1 MIRKFAVALVAC
13 TCLTAP
19 ALAQQ
24 PTPAERAQMEAELR
38 ELNAMQVEFDRRI
51 RNLEKQLGAGAAGGA
66 AVAAAPPA
74 SSGAKPAAVA
84 TAEPGPSDEAG
95 TYAEAVVT
103 DKSFEVY
110 GFAQLD
116 YIQDFKRVN
125 PDWDATLRPSKIPTT
140 EGAFGGNGQS
150 VLSVRQT
157 RFGVKGS
164 IPAGNS
170 EIKTQFEFDL
180 FGVGVNAGQTTFRLR
195 HAWGSWG
202 PILAGQTNSL
212 FMDGDLFPN
221 TIDYWGPT
229 GMVFLRNP
237 QIRYTFKDSDGL
249 YFAAALETANTD
261 VDIGQIRELDPSLG
275 DNLRGK
281 SPLPDLTIQARVS
294 GDWGHLQVAGLLTKL
309 AFETDGTPDNEPK
322 NSRIGGG
329 INASA
334 ILNAGKSTVFR
345 LGVVYG
351 NGIASYM
358 NDGGMDLAPVTDPGS
373 LSGISPKAVPLLGV
387 TAYVDHN
394 WSPKFSSALGYSI
407 TKVWNTDLQEPDAFE
422 SGQYAS
428 TNLLWYPVSNVM
440 IGGELLWGKRTDFG
454 GDSGDD
460 IRMQFSFKYNFSTG
474 NIFERKAK

>member
-1 MIRKFAVALVAC
+1 
-13 TCLTAP
+13 
-19 ALAQQ
+19 
-24 PTPAERAQMEAELR
+24 
-38 ELNAMQVEFDRRI
+38 MQRCGRPRSRRP
-51 RNLEKQLGAGAAGGA
+51 R
-66 AVAAAPPA
+66 
-74 SSGAKPAAVA
+74 
-84 TAEPGPSDEAG
+84 
-95 TYAEAVVT
+95 
-103 DKSFEVY
+103 
-110 GFAQLD
+110 
-116 YIQDFKRVN
+116 
-125 PDWDATLRPSKIPTT
+125 
-140 EGAFGGNGQS
+140 GAFGGDGQS
-150 VLSVRQT
+150 ILSVRQS
-157 RFGVKGS
+157 RFGVKAS
-164 IPAGNS
+164 VPAGDS

-180 FGVGVNAGQTTFRLR
+180 FGVGVDAGQTTFRLR

-202 PILAGQTNSL
+202 PVLAGQTNSL

-221 TIDYWGPT
+221 TIDYWGPS

-281 SPLPDLTIQARVS
+281 SPLPDLTLQARVS

-309 AFETDGTPDNEPK
+309 AYETDGTPDNEPK

-329 INASA
+329 VNVSA

-373 LSGISPKAVPLLGV
+373 AAGIAPKAVPLIGV

-428 TNLLWYPVSNVM
+428 TNLLWYPVKNVM
-440 IGGELLWGKRTDFG
+440 IGGELLWGQRTDFG
-454 GDSGDD
+454 GASGDD